1 MNGSRSV
8 RGFVLALLG
17 YAGVRTAIL
26 WTPDLHPAPIVTV
39 AAARTLAQ
47 TRRDAAVPNLLVTKP
62 ARVTPTLLLAETQTR
77 PAQSWRLAIAH
88 PLTNAAAPPPVTASR
103 AVPTPV
109 GRTSAS
115 DRPKAPVELASP
127 PSQAPLGLASPN
139 IRFASNWSGYAYL
152 FHRTDRTGPATLA
165 PAGQIGGSQAAARI
179 AYRLPDTPIALA
191 ARIATPLRETRQAE
205 VAAGLDLLPLPNLR
219 ISVERRIAIGRDGRD
234 AFAAYAAGGLYRAI
248 APRLELD
255 GYAQAGIVGVRR
267 RDLFGDG
274 ALRIHH
280 RTAIGATTDLRL
292 GAGAWGAA
300 QPGAARLDIGPR
312 LAVTTRTARLPVT
325 LAVEGRL
332 RVAGRARP
340 GNGIALTLASDF

>member
-8 RGFVLALLG
+8 RGFILALLC

-26 WTPDLHPAPIVTV
+26 WTPDLRPAPIVTV
-39 AAARTLAQ
+39 AAARTVPQ
-47 TRRDAAVPNLLVTKP
+47 TRRDAATPTLLVAQP
-62 ARVTPTLLLAETQTR
+62 ARVAPTLLLAVSEVR
-77 PAQSWRLAIAH
+77 PAQPWRLAIAR
-88 PLTNAAAPPPVTASR
+88 PLTNATASAAASR
-103 AVPTPV
+103 AVPTPA
-109 GRTSAS
+109 GQASTS
-115 DRPKAPVELASP
+115 DRPEAPAEPASL
-127 PSQAPLGLASPN
+127 PSQAPLGLARANTPPTSQ
-139 IRFASNWSGYAYL
+139 WSGYAYI
-152 FHRTDRTGPATLA
+152 FHRADRAGTATLA
-165 PAGQIGGSQAAARI
+165 PAGQIGGSQAAARL
-179 AYRLPDTPIALA
+179 AYRLDNTPIAIA
-191 ARIATPLRETRQAE
+191 ARIATPLRDTRQAE

-219 ISVERRIAIGRDGRD
+219 LSVERRIAIGRDGRD

-248 APRLELD
+248 GPRLELD
-255 GYAQAGIVGVRR
+255 GYAQAGIVGAQR

-274 ALRIHH
+274 AVRIHH
-280 RTAIGATTDLRL
+280 RTAIGAATDLRL

-312 LAVTTRTARLPVT
+312 IAVTTRTARLPVT